1 MADWHT
7 LGQVNYRKWA
17 VYEDGEMGWNMHGS
31 RLNIAD
37 YTLYGAPFGGPLA
50 LTKVDSNDGTSGESV
65 GNASL
70 SSGSSA
76 TNSGSGAK
84 ILVYTASGKKISE
97 IDLNEVKSNSDKIAG
112 IGWSDQE
119 QLIIVLEDGTVL
131 IYDTFG
137 RLIKKLSMVDST
149 YPVQILECVYW
160 GDGVVAICSDFQLHA
175 IDGLSSL
182 ELSTIRRYICVFCNK
197 QLYTKKG

>member
-1 MADWHT
+1 MKALPSMWSG
-7 LGQVNYRKWA
+7 LRLKPSAA
-17 VYEDGEMGWNMHGS
+17 VLCLPGICS
-31 RLNIAD
+31 I
-37 YTLYGAPFGGPLA
+37 
-50 LTKVDSNDGTSGESV
+50 
-65 GNASL
+65 
-70 SSGSSA
+70 
-76 TNSGSGAK
+76 
-84 ILVYTASGKKISE
+84 
-97 IDLNEVKSNSDKIAG
+97 VKSNSDKIAG